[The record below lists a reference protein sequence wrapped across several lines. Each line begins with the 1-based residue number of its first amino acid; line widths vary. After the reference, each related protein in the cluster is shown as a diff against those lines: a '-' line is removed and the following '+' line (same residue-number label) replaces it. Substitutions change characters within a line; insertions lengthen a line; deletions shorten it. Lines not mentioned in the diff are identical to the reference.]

1 MTPSSRPSARELC
14 SLRGLVQASLVAFLV
29 VGGGMGVGG
38 PPDVQAQVPAAQC
51 ADTLSAAEAAYRNQ
65 DFQNAIELASECTD
79 QRIVEDTTAIQAH
92 RLVALASLRQGDLVQ
107 ARTAIISILGIDP
120 TYTADPVNDP
130 PSYDLFVSQVRE
142 NVAPESP
149 DEEPTETPAD
159 EEAKPPE
166 EAEAE
171 PPSPT
176 PSRAR
181 PSFFI
186 KPLSVG
192 LSDYTGDMP
201 AQSVSH
207 PLDFQEISRG
217 SGIPITFHGELGYQ
231 FSARWALVLG
241 FQTGNYPIVGYNT
254 GNNDISD
261 SWRHTPQLLV
271 RYAFGT
277 LGESVAFYLDGGG
290 NVTFGGGG
298 IAKTGYGPSVG
309 GGVDI
314 PLSNALSLYVES
326 RFNFTFPDDAI
337 DGSAPIRSAGGF
349 GSSFD
354 QVNQLLGVGLRVR
367 FGGS

>member
-1 MTPSSRPSARELC
+1 MTPFSLPSARDLC
-14 SLRGLVQASLVAFLV
+14 SLRVLVQASLVVILAS
-29 VGGGMGVGG
+29 GGGMGVGG
-38 PPDVQAQVPAAQC
+38 PQAVQAQAPAEQC
-51 ADTLSAAEAAYRNQ
+51 ADTLSAAETAYRNRNYN
-65 DFQNAIELASECTD
+65 NAVELASQCTD
-79 QRIVEDTTAIQAH
+79 PRVVGEDTAIQAH

-107 ARTAIISILGIDP
+107 ARTTIINILRIDP

-142 NVAPESP
+142 DVAPEPP
-149 DEEPTETPAD
+149 DEDTTATPAD
-159 EEAKPPE
+159 EEATPPGE
-166 EAEAE
+166 EAE

-176 PSRAR
+176 PSRSRA
-181 PSFFI
+181 SFFM

-201 AQSVSH
+201 AQNVSH
-207 PLDFQEISRG
+207 PLDFQEIGRG

-231 FSARWALVLG
+231 FSVRWALVFG
-241 FQTGNYPIVGYNT
+241 FQIGNYPIIGYNT

-261 SWRHTPQLLV
+261 SWRYTPQLLV

-277 LGESVAFYLDGGG
+277 LGESVVFYLDGGG

-314 PLSNALSLYVES
+314 PVSTALSLYVES
-326 RFNFTFPDDAI
+326 RFNFTFPDDAV
-337 DGSAPIRSAGGF
+337 DGSAPVRSGGF
-349 GSSFD
+349 GNSFD